1 MPRQDVEVP
10 DEDAESIVSDA
21 VSEVSVAEQLP
32 IFEVLSNRN
41 SKKSSELFKV
51 DVVTAGFID
60 PESAE
65 AQEIYSSADSEDPVA
80 EPVIRL
86 HGVSVNA

>member
-32 IFEVLSNRN
+32 IFEVLSNRS
-41 SKKSSELFKV
+41 SKKSSEGFI